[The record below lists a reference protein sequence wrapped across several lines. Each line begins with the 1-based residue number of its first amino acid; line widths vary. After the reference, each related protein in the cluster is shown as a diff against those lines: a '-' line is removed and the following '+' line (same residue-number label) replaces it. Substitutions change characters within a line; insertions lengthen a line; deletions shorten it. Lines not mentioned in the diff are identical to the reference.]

1 MMKLRKRQLA
11 GVVCLA
17 MMMGM
22 TACGKTADD
31 TSGQEVTT
39 EVVTES
45 VEVVNDAMDIHSEDN
60 AEFYAIRIKD
70 EYYEIY
76 QEGDYVGF
84 RNLYLDQQGT
94 YPPLEEGKVGKV
106 IADVDIYNGGEGGYS
121 NEKFI
126 KEINEFEEISYSKF
140 VSAFDICD
148 ASNAIYNSEHPF
160 LKYQEMEDIYILF
173 PDGHNAVVY
182 KNGERFM
189 EYNNENYTSQEYPVE
204 FFEYLEEVK
213 EAEKA
218 TASDAEGMMLGDISL
233 IEETEETSDSSET
246 SEDGP
251 QNASGIGP
259 GSGSSSAK
267 KSDKID
273 YVEVDGYKQITQDTA
288 QTLMA
293 NNSDY
298 IILDVR
304 EDTEYYDGHIPGAIN
319 ISNTGIADKE
329 LSELPDKDQM
339 ILVYC
344 RSGRRSKDAA
354 RKLAKIGYTNVYEF
368 GGINDWT
375 GDITME

>member
-1 MMKLRKRQLA
+1 
-11 GVVCLA
+11 
-17 MMMGM
+17 
-22 TACGKTADD
+22 
-31 TSGQEVTT
+31 
-39 EVVTES
+39 
-45 VEVVNDAMDIHSEDN
+45 
-60 AEFYAIRIKD
+60 
-70 EYYEIY
+70 
-76 QEGDYVGF
+76 
-84 RNLYLDQQGT
+84 
-94 YPPLEEGKVGKV
+94 
-106 IADVDIYNGGEGGYS
+106 
-121 NEKFI
+121 
-126 KEINEFEEISYSKF
+126 
-140 VSAFDICD
+140 
-148 ASNAIYNSEHPF
+148 
-160 LKYQEMEDIYILF
+160 
-173 PDGHNAVVY
+173 
-182 KNGERFM
+182 
-189 EYNNENYTSQEYPVE
+189 
-204 FFEYLEEVK
+204 
-213 EAEKA
+213 
-218 TASDAEGMMLGDISL
+218 MMLGDISV
-233 IEETEETSDSSET
+233 IEETEETSDTNES

-251 QNASGIGP
+251 QNSSGIGP

-273 YVEVDGYKQITQDTA
+273 YVEVDGYKQVTQETA

-319 ISNTGIADKE
+319 ISNNGIADKE